1 MQTVGTRELKDRLTH
16 YLRLVRQG
24 TTFIVTDRGKPVG
37 VLKPVSGE
45 EGGEAED
52 ILAGLAT
59 EGSVSLPRGKGFL
72 KKPPAI
78 HGKGPPLSQVV
89 LEGRR

>member
-1 MQTVGTRELKDRLTH
+1 MYTIGTREFKDRLTH

-24 TTFIVTDRGKPVG
+24 TTLVVTDRGKPIANVRS
-37 VLKPVSGE
+37 PQSE
-45 EGGEAED
+45 EGGSLED

-59 EGSVSLPRGKGFL
+59 DGSVSLPQGKGFL
-72 KKPPAI
+72 KKPPVI
-78 HGKGPPLSQVV
+78 RGKGTPLSQMV

>member
-1 MQTVGTRELKDRLTH
+1 MHTVGTKELKDRLTH

-24 TTFIVTDRGKPVG
+24 TTFIVTDRGRPVG
-37 VLKPVSGE
+37 ILKPVSGE
-45 EGGEAED
+45 ETGETED
-52 ILAGLAT
+52 LLAGLAA
-59 EGSVSLPRGKGFL
+59 EGHVSLPRGRGFL

-78 HGKGPPLSQVV
+78 QGKGLPLSQVV

>member
-37 VLKPVSGE
+37 VLKPIS
-45 EGGEAED
+45 ED
-52 ILAGLAT
+52 
-59 EGSVSLPRGKGFL
+59 EGSETEDLLARLAVEGNLSLPRGKGFL
-72 KKPPAI
+72 KRSPAI
-78 HGKGPPLSQVV
+78 KGKGLPLSQLV

>member
-1 MQTVGTRELKDRLTH
+1 MQTVGTKELKDRLTH

-24 TTFIVTDRGKPVG
+24 ATVIVTDRGKPVG

-45 EGGEAED
+45 EMGETED
-52 ILAGLAT
+52 LLAGLAA
-59 EGSVSLPRGKGFL
+59 EGSISLPRGKGFL

-78 HGKGPPLSQVV
+78 QGKGLPLSRIV